1 MQQFPAPLRELTL
14 LRLIG
19 SLGAGGVLYL
29 TPMVFH
35 QADLGPTGVTQGVA
49 LAALA
54 GTAGRLLCGLLL
66 DRGLNCGVP
75 VLLALLCSLLG
86 DGILL
91 GAFHFPAYL
100 LGQALLGLSMGFYW
114 PAIELAV
121 ALSCAPVPSARAF
134 ALVRTA
140 DAAGIVAGALVGT
153 ALAWGSHL
161 RAIYLVDI
169 TCLAG
174 MALLLLLRPLPD
186 PRPRSRSGPAGAW
199 RGWLPPLVP
208 LLAVAVL
215 ATAMPALLQS
225 ALPLELVR
233 GGLRRPP
240 LPEAGGALLIGL
252 QLILLLLL
260 QWPVG
265 QRLARRPVAQ
275 GLSLSLLSFAAGNL
289 LLAGSAFSGAGLWWI
304 LLAQVPLALGQAA
317 FLPIATEAVVEL
329 TPLEHQGLALALF
342 SQCFAVSAL
351 VAPLLAGE
359 VLERQGHGTALW
371 LAMALGCGMGL
382 LVTRRLRP
390 RGATLLP

>member
-252 QLILLLLL
+252 QLILLLL
-260 QWPVG
+260 
-265 QRLARRPVAQ
+265 
-275 GLSLSLLSFAAGNL
+275 
-289 LLAGSAFSGAGLWWI
+289 
-304 LLAQVPLALGQAA
+304 
-317 FLPIATEAVVEL
+317 
-329 TPLEHQGLALALF
+329 
-342 SQCFAVSAL
+342 
-351 VAPLLAGE
+351 
-359 VLERQGHGTALW
+359 
-371 LAMALGCGMGL
+371 
-382 LVTRRLRP
+382 
-390 RGATLLP
+390 